1 MKRLL
6 TVWSIFC
13 TLVLTITF
21 TACGGASP
29 QPAGSTSTPQSSAK
43 SYMND
48 LWAIGDSAQQQN
60 SPKHAL
66 VEHWDGSQW
75 SVVRSPSP
83 EPGESVLLGIGR
95 LPAA

>member
-13 TLVLTITF
+13 TLVLSIAF
-21 TACGGASP
+21 TACRGTSS
-29 QPAGSTSTPQSSAK
+29 QPVGSTATPQSSAK
-43 SYMND
+43 SYAND

-66 VEHWDGSQW
+66 ADCN
-75 SVVRSPSP
+75 
-83 EPGESVLLGIGR
+83 
-95 LPAA
+95 